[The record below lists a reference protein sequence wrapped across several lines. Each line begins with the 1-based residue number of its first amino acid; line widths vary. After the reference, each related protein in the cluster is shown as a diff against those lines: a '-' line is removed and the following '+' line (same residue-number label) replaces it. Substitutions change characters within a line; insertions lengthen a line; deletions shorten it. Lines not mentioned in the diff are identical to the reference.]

1 MNIDETY
8 IDDLLKPEDDRA
20 WKLAV
25 GHILKEQL
33 EEARKTNGRLLRV
46 EDWRARMELQD
57 AIKKAVDEA
66 NANTLI
72 SKSQWK
78 KFTAI
83 LVGFGAVVAAVSQFV
98 EPIFNR
104 VFG

>member
-1 MNIDETY
+1 MNISESY

-46 EDWRARMELQD
+46 EDWRTRMEMQES
-57 AIKKAVDEA
+57 IKKAVDEA

-78 KFTAI
+78 RFIAI
-83 LVGFGAVVAAVSQFV
+83 LVGFGAVVGTVSQFV
-98 EPIFNR
+98 KPILDR
-104 VFG
+104 VLG